1 MLDLTNTNVT
11 SLLTGS
17 SILKNSD
24 LRLGRTVVTTM
35 EIPWSIVEPHFPSPP
50 GKVLMVSSMEESWL
64 EQMLETLPECDSV
77 VGIGGGQAID
87 AAKYISWK
95 KGIRLVSIPT
105 ILSVDAFVTP
115 AAGIRRNNEV
125 FYVGNSTPDPL
136 IIDFEILRKAPKEL
150 NIAGVGDL
158 LSIHTASFDWELA
171 QQRGKSEY
179 PFSAEDLKKGKAIL
193 KNIEENLE
201 EIKANTDKGL
211 MAIVTGYMTMNRI
224 CLPAGHYRIEEGSE
238 HYLFYELEERL
249 KRPFVHGFIIGLGIY
264 LMSRLQQNQFEKIKD
279 FMDRVGL
286 TYHPAD
292 LEIEKK
298 DLVAGLLHLKQ
309 YVKERPNLWFTI
321 IHEAEMDVQW
331 IEEALADL
339 KF

>member
-1 MLDLTNTNVT
+1 MLDLNNTNVT

-17 SILKNSD
+17 SVLNNSD
-24 LRLGRTVVTTM
+24 LPLGRTVVTTM
-35 EIPWSIVEPHFPSPP
+35 EIPWTIVEPHFPYSPV
-50 GKVLMVSSMEESWL
+50 KVLMISSMEESWL

-77 VGIGGGQAID
+77 VGVGGGQAID

-125 FYVGNSTPDPL
+125 FYVGSSSPDPL

-171 QQRGKSEY
+171 HKRGKSEY
-179 PFSAEDLKKGKAIL
+179 PLSDDDLKKGKAIL

-201 EIKANTDKGL
+201 DIKANTDKGL
-211 MAIVTGYMTMNRI
+211 MAIVDGYMTMNRI
-224 CLPAGHYRIEEGSE
+224 CLPVGHYRIEEGSE

-264 LMSRLQQNQFEKIKD
+264 LMARLQQNKFEKIRD
-279 FMDRVGL
+279 FMNRVGL
-286 TYHPAD
+286 KYHPAD

-298 DLVAGLLHLKQ
+298 DLVDSLLHLKQ
-309 YVKERPNLWFTI
+309 FVEERPNLWFTI
-321 IHEAEMDVQW
+321 IHEAEIDRRW